1 MTDDE
6 ILNVARAGFLDE
18 ARDMLHQFEEALL
31 AMESDPGDAGAIN
44 VAFRAAHTIKG
55 TAGLFGYDAV
65 VGFTHEAESLLD
77 DMRSGSVTI
86 SPAVM
91 AALLLARD
99 QMQRLLEEVS
109 VGESSPDVAQVS
121 QRLGDQLRALR
132 GAGPSSAHAGAARP
146 DAGAAPDAAPLG
158 TWHISMRMGPDAL
171 RSGLDPLSFIRY
183 LDSIGEV
190 RAIRSVLGAVPS
202 LSELDPESCHLGFE
216 IRLDTA
222 ADQAAIAQVFE
233 FLADDARIDY
243 VALAPTAGSAAY
255 EALLAARAPDDETRA
270 ELLSV
275 WQDLAGPD
283 APPFIERRR
292 ESPDRRSV
300 QEPDRRAGSK
310 DRRGGDDT
318 RFVRVRAD
326 KLDKLIDLIGE
337 LVIASSGAEL
347 AAKDED
353 TPRFAEVALRIHDL
367 VQEARDGAL
376 GLRMVPI
383 GETFARFHRVVRD
396 VSLQLDK
403 EVGLQISGGETELD
417 KSMVETI
424 ADPLMHLVRN
434 SMDHGIERPAD
445 RLAAGKPREATV
457 ALHAYHESG
466 SIVIEVSDDGKG
478 LDRDRI
484 LAKAVEKGLV
494 AADADLSD
502 EQIYQLIFLPGF
514 STADQVT
521 NLSGRGVGMDVVKS
535 NVESLRGQ
543 INVASQPGRGATIQI
558 RLPLTL
564 AMIDGFLTQVGG
576 ISYVVPLAVVA
587 ECIDL
592 PAECRDHPERVTGTF
607 DLRGELLPYVD
618 LSRFYGCEP
627 AAGRRSLVMI
637 RDGATRIGLI
647 VDRLMGEHQTVI
659 KPLSSIFRHLKAI
672 SGSTILG
679 SGEVALVLDVQ
690 GLMGHAAEATR
701 RSGATAPRLR

>member
-1 MTDDE
+1 
-6 ILNVARAGFLDE
+6 
-18 ARDMLHQFEEALL
+18 
-31 AMESDPGDAGAIN
+31 
-44 VAFRAAHTIKG
+44 
-55 TAGLFGYDAV
+55 
-65 VGFTHEAESLLD
+65 
-77 DMRSGSVTI
+77 
-86 SPAVM
+86 
-91 AALLLARD
+91 
-99 QMQRLLEEVS
+99 
-109 VGESSPDVAQVS
+109 
-121 QRLGDQLRALR
+121 
-132 GAGPSSAHAGAARP
+132 
-146 DAGAAPDAAPLG
+146 
-158 TWHISMRMGPDAL
+158 
-171 RSGLDPLSFIRY
+171 
-183 LDSIGEV
+183 
-190 RAIRSVLGAVPS
+190 
-202 LSELDPESCHLGFE
+202 
-216 IRLDTA
+216 
-222 ADQAAIAQVFE
+222 
-233 FLADDARIDY
+233 
-243 VALAPTAGSAAY
+243 
-255 EALLAARAPDDETRA
+255 
-270 ELLSV
+270 
-275 WQDLAGPD
+275 
-283 APPFIERRR
+283 
-292 ESPDRRSV
+292 
-300 QEPDRRAGSK
+300 
-310 DRRGGDDT
+310 
-318 RFVRVRAD
+318 
-326 KLDKLIDLIGE
+326 
-337 LVIASSGAEL
+337 
-347 AAKDED
+347 
-353 TPRFAEVALRIHDL
+353 
-367 VQEARDGAL
+367 
-376 GLRMVPI
+376 MVPV

-403 EVGLQISGGETELD
+403 EVALQISGGETELD

-478 LDRDRI
+478 LDRNRI

-592 PAECRDHPERVTGTF
+592 PAECRDHPERMTGTF

-618 LSRFYGCEP
+618 LSRFYGSEP

-690 GLMGHAAEATR
+690 GLMGHATDAAR
-701 RSGATAPRLR
+701 RSGATAQRVR